1 MTYHPPFLVPRSVW
15 ASRMSC
21 GVTLIILSGFLS
33 GVLGAGD
40 KLELSNPDKKAN
52 LPDLPES
59 GTKKRRGDAPFEFLD
74 RRNSTGGAMQA
85 PSVSPSSQSP
95 TLDPRA
101 QRKLLDAMDRE
112 KNWSFRK
119 DPDARALE
127 SDRSEKDREFDSEN
141 ETFGNERK
149 TLFQRAI
156 EGEDT
161 ADDGTGDPGSAKRE
175 KRDRKRF
182 TDATDRHRENSD
194 TRTDGLTTEENGPRR
209 LYRPDQQ
216 LRDER
221 EKARNT
227 ARTGFGGDKI
237 ELDDPFAPEVRRT
250 TGLRSF
256 GSFTDLDS
264 PKIPADKAG
273 ETARAQQFQ
282 RLMAGPDANGRSA
295 ESGLGTFGQPPGDRA
310 AQFRGLLSGSTP
322 SPSSAGI
329 SPLLPPSG
337 RSSSFEL
344 PSAASL
350 ASPPKGRSSF
360 QDFVPAAGAAP
371 SSFVPFSTPAPSIP
385 NSPFRPPPASLPVP
399 SRLF

>member
-1 MTYHPPFLVPRSVW
+1 MTYQTKFLVPRSPW
-15 ASRMSC
+15 LSRMFR
-21 GVTLIILSGFLS
+21 GVPLVMLSGMLQ
-33 GVLGAGD
+33 GGD

-52 LPDLPES
+52 LPDLIES
-59 GTKKRRGDAPFEFLD
+59 GTKKRRGDVPFEFFD
-74 RRNSTGGAMQA
+74 RRSSTGGAMEA

-101 QRKLLDAMDRE
+101 QRRLMDAMDRE

-119 DPDARALE
+119 DSDVGGLE
-127 SDRSEKDREFDSEN
+127 SDRPEKDREFDSEN
-141 ETFGNERK
+141 EPFGDERK

-156 EGEDT
+156 EGED
-161 ADDGTGDPGSAKRE
+161 AAEGGTGEPGGTKRE

-182 TDATDRHRENSD
+182 MDAVDRHRENSD

-221 EKARNT
+221 EKSRDT
-227 ARTGFGGDKI
+227 ARSGFGGDKI
-237 ELDDPFAPEVRRT
+237 ELDDPFAPEVRKT

-264 PKIPADKAG
+264 PRPTVDKASD
-273 ETARAQQFQ
+273 TARAQEFQ
-282 RLMAGPDANGRSA
+282 RLMAGPDANGKPV
-295 ESGLGTFGQPPGDRA
+295 ESGLGTFGQSTGDRA
-310 AQFRGLLSGSTP
+310 AQFRSLLSGSTP
-322 SPSSAGI
+322 SSSSAGI

-337 RSSSFEL
+337 RSSSVEL

-350 ASPPKGRSSF
+350 ASPPTGRSSF
-360 QDFVPAAGAAP
+360 QDFVPASGAVP
-371 SSFVPFSTPAPSIP
+371 GSFIPFSAPAPSIR
-385 NSPFRPPPASLPVP
+385 SPSFRPPPASLPVP
-399 SRLF
+399 GRLF